1 MANTYTQEQATKLLR
16 DYEKLV
22 IQYEAF
28 IGENQ
33 KVLDRDAEFVNKIG
47 AFKDQL
53 KVAARENGEL
63 EGKNWIVSVTTK
75 MKRFYDYTVLEGL
88 LKPAERK
95 AVMAEAIEVKV
106 DSKKL
111 DELVKG
117 GKLRAEVL
125 YADGVYREEE
135 MTAAISFKTK

>member
-1 MANTYTQEQATKLLR
+1 MANTYTKEQATKLLR

-28 IGENQ
+28 IGEN
-33 KVLDRDAEFVNKIG
+33 KTVLDRDEEFVNKIG
-47 AFKDQL
+47 ELKEQL

-63 EGKNWIVSVTTK
+63 EGKSWIVAVTTK

-88 LKPAERK
+88 LKPSERK
-95 AVMAEAIEVKV
+95 AVMSEAIEVKV

-111 DELVKG
+111 DELVKE

-135 MTAAISFKTK
+135 MTAAISFKSK